1 MFRVSGRKLI
11 KTLYQFIMTRSFSVV
26 LLFLACFC
34 YKKSVAQFPGPPG
47 TIGTTAMYK
56 DSSAFVAWATKCHII
71 RGLQDISTPSYSYAT
86 VGDSSSAIGIAGT
99 TGVVSLGDSGIAIL
113 QFNSP
118 ISDGLGNDFAV
129 FENSFSDYF
138 LELAFVEVSSD
149 GIHYFRF
156 PAISNFDT
164 VTQVGP
170 FDYSDPTKL
179 NNLAG
184 KYKALYGT
192 PFDLA
197 DIANNTLLNK
207 SNITHVKLIDVIGS
221 IQNQYC
227 TRDSNYHKINDP
239 WPTPFGSSGFD
250 LDAVGV
256 IHNQLNTVGLKEQTL
271 ISATIYPNPVTDVL
285 HISVISSDVPYT
297 VSITN
302 LVGQSVIEFKN
313 LTNHS
318 SIKTDE
324 LQSGIY
330 ILKVSSV
337 IGFNTM
343 RFIKL

>member
-1 MFRVSGRKLI
+1 
-11 KTLYQFIMTRSFSVV
+11 MTRFFTVV
-26 LLFLACFC
+26 LFFLACFC
-34 YKKSVAQFPGPPG
+34 YKKVAAQFPGPPG
-47 TIGTTAMYK
+47 TINSTAMYK
-56 DSSAFVAWATKCHII
+56 DSSAFVAWASQCHII

-99 TGVVSLGDSGIAIL
+99 TGVVSIGDSGVAVL

-197 DIANNTLLNK
+197 DIADDALLNK
-207 SNITHVKLIDVIGS
+207 NNITHVKLIDVIGS

-227 TRDSNYHKINDP
+227 TRDSNHHKINDP
-239 WPTPFGSSGFD
+239 WPTPYSSSGFD

-256 IHNQLNTVGLKEQTL
+256 IHNQLNTVGLKEQSL
-271 ISATIYPNPVTDVL
+271 ISASIYPNPVNEILYVS
-285 HISVISSDVPYT
+285 INNNDVPYS

-302 LVGQSVIEFKN
+302 LMGESIIELKN
-313 LTNHS
+313 VTATTPIKTTELQAGTYLIKITS
-318 SIKTDE
+318 SIG
-324 LQSGIY
+324 S
-330 ILKVSSV
+330 
-337 IGFNTM
+337 NTV
-343 RFIKL
+343 RFMKL

>member
-11 KTLYQFIMTRSFSVV
+11 KTLYQFIMTRIFCVV
-26 LLFLACFC
+26 LFFSACFC
-34 YKKSVAQFPGPPG
+34 YKKSAAQFSGPPG

-56 DSSAFVAWATKCHII
+56 DSSAFVAWATQCHII

-113 QFNSP
+113 QFASP
-118 ISDGLGNDFAV
+118 ISDGSGNDFAV

-149 GIHYFRF
+149 DIHYFRF

-164 VTQVGP
+164 TTQVGP

-197 DIANNTLLNK
+197 DIADNSLLNK
-207 SNITHVKLIDVIGS
+207 NNITHVKLIDVIGS

-227 TRDSNYHKINDP
+227 TRDSNHHKINDP
-239 WPTPFGSSGFD
+239 WPTPYNSSGFD

-256 IHNQLNTVGLKEQTL
+256 IHNQLNTVGLKEQTI
-271 ISATIYPNPVTDVL
+271 ISATIYPNPVNEVL
-285 HISVISSDVPYT
+285 HISANSGDAPYS

-302 LVGQSVIEFKN
+302 LIGESIIEFKN
-313 LTNHS
+313 LTNNS
-318 SIKTDE
+318 IIKTDE
-324 LQSGIY
+324 LQSGMY
-330 ILKVSSV
+330 MLKVSSSV
-337 IGFNTM
+337 GSNAM
-343 RFIKL
+343 RFMKL

>member
-1 MFRVSGRKLI
+1 MFRVSGTKLI

-47 TIGTTAMYK
+47 TTGTTAMYK

-99 TGVVSLGDSGIAIL
+99 TGVVSLGDSGVAIL

-164 VTQVGP
+164 ITQVGP

-197 DIANNTLLNK
+197 NIANNALLNK

-227 TRDSNYHKINDP
+227 TRDSNNHKINDP
-239 WPTPFGSSGFD
+239 WPTPYGSSGFD

-256 IHNQLNTVGLKEQTL
+256 IHNQLNTVGLKEQNL
-271 ISATIYPNPVTDVL
+271 ISATIYPNPVTDEL
-285 HISVISSDVPYT
+285 HISIINSDVPYS

-302 LVGQSVIEFKN
+302 LVGQSIIEFKN

-318 SIKTDE
+318 FIKTDE

-330 ILKVSSV
+330 ILKVSSI

>member
-1 MFRVSGRKLI
+1 
-11 KTLYQFIMTRSFSVV
+11 MTRIISVV
-26 LLFLACFC
+26 LFFLVCLC
-34 YKKSVAQFPGPPG
+34 YKKSAAQFSGPPG
-47 TIGTTAMYK
+47 TAGSTAIYK
-56 DSSAFVAWATKCHII
+56 DSSAFVAWATQCHII
-71 RGLQDISTPSYSYAT
+71 RGLQDISSPSYSYAT

-113 QFNSP
+113 QFDSP

-164 VTQVGP
+164 LTQVGP

-197 DIANNTLLNK
+197 DITDNSLLNK

-221 IQNQYC
+221 IQDQYC
-227 TRDSNYHKINDP
+227 TRDSNHHKINDP
-239 WPTPFGSSGFD
+239 WPTPFNSSGFD

-256 IHNQLNTVGLKEQTL
+256 IHNQLNTVGLKEQS
-271 ISATIYPNPVTDVL
+271 IVSVSIYPNPVNDVL
-285 HISVISSDVPYT
+285 HISIYNSDLPYS

-302 LVGQSVIEFKN
+302 LIGECIIEFKN
-313 LTNHS
+313 LTDHALL
-318 SIKTDE
+318 KTNE
-324 LQSGIY
+324 LQSGMY
-330 ILKVSSV
+330 LLKVSSSL
-337 IGFNTM
+337 GSNTM
-343 RFIKL
+343 RFMKL

>member
-1 MFRVSGRKLI
+1 MFRVSGTKLI

-47 TIGTTAMYK
+47 TTGTTAMYK

-99 TGVVSLGDSGIAIL
+99 TGVVSLGDSGVAIL

-164 VTQVGP
+164 ITQVGP

-197 DIANNTLLNK
+197 NIANNALLNK

-227 TRDSNYHKINDP
+227 TRDSNNHKINDP
-239 WPTPFGSSGFD
+239 WPTPYGSSGFD
-250 LDAVGV
+250 LDAVGI
-256 IHNQLNTVGLKEQTL
+256 IHNQLNTVGLKEQNL
-271 ISATIYPNPVTDVL
+271 ISATIYPNPVTDEL
-285 HISVISSDVPYT
+285 HISIINSDVPYS

-302 LVGQSVIEFKN
+302 LVGQSIIEFKN

-318 SIKTDE
+318 FIKTDE

-330 ILKVSSV
+330 ILKVSSI